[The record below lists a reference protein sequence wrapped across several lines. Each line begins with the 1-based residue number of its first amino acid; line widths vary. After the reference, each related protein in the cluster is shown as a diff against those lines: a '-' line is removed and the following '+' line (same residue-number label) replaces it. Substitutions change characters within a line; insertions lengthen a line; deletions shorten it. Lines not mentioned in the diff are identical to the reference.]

1 MPTASRCDKASPA
14 PPDHRRKNLAATPS
28 QIAAGSSV
36 REMNDEFV
44 PALSRDRL
52 GYPFGD
58 FSGGIVAKLLP
69 VVVAHNPVAELSS
82 GTT

>member
-1 MPTASRCDKASPA
+1 VTRHRPLRLIIVERIW
-14 PPDHRRKNLAATPS
+14 PPTPS

-52 GYPFGD
+52 GDPFGD

-69 VVVAHNPVAELSS
+69 VVAAHNPVAELSS